1 MSDPPSPA
9 GSTRRT
15 HLDGLAVGVLLT
27 CCVLWGLNQV
37 ASKVA
42 LADVPPLA
50 QAAMRSAGAAVLL
63 ALWSVARGV
72 RLGPG
77 NGTAPAGVLAGLLFG
92 LEFGCIF
99 WGLQYTSASRM
110 GVFLYL
116 APFVVALGMPFISP
130 AERLRPLQWLGLSAA
145 FGGVGW
151 ALAEGFSAPVLGPRA
166 GWGDLLGVAAAL
178 LWGGTTLLVRASRL
192 ASAPPEQTLFY
203 QLAVSALVLALA
215 SWAVGEAWP
224 AWHRLPVRTLLLLG
238 FQTVVV
244 SFASYLAWFWLVRH
258 YPATRLAAFTLITP
272 LASLVAGVGLLG
284 EPLTLRLAVACSA
297 VALGIALVNR
307 RPRDAAPR

>member
-1 MSDPPSPA
+1 M
-9 GSTRRT
+9 TTQRRP
-15 HLDGLAVGVLLT
+15 HLDSLAVGVLLL

-37 ASKVA
+37 ASKVV

-50 QAAMRSAGAAVLL
+50 QAAVRSAGAALLL
-63 ALWSVARGV
+63 AAWSAWRGV
-72 RLGPG
+72 PLGPG

-116 APFVVALGMPFISP
+116 APFVVALGMPFIS
-130 AERLRPLQWLGLSAA
+130 ASERLRPLQWAGLLAA

-151 ALAEGFSAPVLGPRA
+151 ALAEGFQGAVLGPHA

-178 LWGGTTLLVRASRL
+178 LWGGTTLLVRATRL
-192 ASAPPEQTLFY
+192 ASAPAEQTLFY
-203 QLAVSALVLALA
+203 QLAVSAVVLALA
-215 SWAVGEAWP
+215 SVLVGETWP
-224 AWHRLPVRTLLLLG
+224 AWHRLPARPLLLLA
-238 FQTVVV
+238 FQIVVI
-244 SFASYLAWFWLVRH
+244 SFASYLAWFWLMRH

-272 LASLVAGVGLLG
+272 LASLLAGVGLLG
-284 EPLTLRLAVACSA
+284 EPLTLRLVVACSA
-297 VALGIALVNR
+297 VALGIVLVNR
-307 RPRDAAPR
+307 PPPKPSAAA